1 MSSPASGP
9 RRADVLTPT
18 PRRLYI
24 HDDLSEELRPHGE
37 GAPAW
42 PLWRAPCALLGREPG
57 GGGVLPP
64 GAPIAPPIARRAHAP
79 LRATAGPRAA
89 RAPVAPRGR
98 RRPGG
103 GSRARRGGG

>member
-9 RRADVLTPT
+9 RRADVPTPT

-42 PLWRAPCALLGREPG
+42 PLWRGLWAPLSRSAG
-57 GGGVLPP
+57 GAGLLPP
-64 GAPIAPPIARRAHAP
+64 GCQIAALLSWHAHAP
-79 LRATAGPRAA
+79 LATTAA
-89 RAPVAPRGR
+89 VGAAPAHVSPLVCKRT
-98 RRPGG
+98 
-103 GSRARRGGG
+103 

>member
-42 PLWRAPCALLGREPG
+42 PLWRAPCALLVREPERVV
-57 GGGVLPP
+57 VLTPESQ
-64 GAPIAPPIARRAHAP
+64 IAPLIPGRAHAP
-79 LRATAGPRAA
+79 FRTTLAPGAPRAPPA
-89 RAPVAPRGR
+89 PPGHRPPGRVPTRA
-98 RRPGG
+98 
-103 GSRARRGGG
+103 